1 MNKLFLLIVMIAAI
15 GCQQSHANNPQQ
27 VTTVSS
33 QQPVV
38 KEQPIL
44 AETVYID
51 TCLTGLYPDTW
62 LDTVIAHPKK
72 ALTDWDDDCVLS
84 TISLLKTNIISEH
97 CTRCMDAL
105 NKIANVSDGYVGEY
119 LIDVCGELYYEA
131 FETFITYLA
140 SVPSGN
146 DELIR
151 YTTRSFYFEMTL
163 QEDIPSPETRRSE
176 ILYDISQ
183 KMKGRPEAQQQVL
196 KKLEK
201 KVKEITYDR

>member
-1 MNKLFLLIVMIAAI
+1 MKKLFLLIVMITGV
-15 GCQQSHANNPQQ
+15 GCQQSHADNPQRIM
-27 VTTVSS
+27 TKSL
-33 QQPVV
+33 QQPITQERARQTEKVRN
-38 KEQPIL
+38 
-44 AETVYID
+44 
-51 TCLTGLYPDTW
+51 TCLPDLYPDSW

-140 SVPSGN
+140 SLPSGN

-201 KVKEITYDR
+201 KVKEITYDK